1 MRKLFSILAA
11 TFVATTMFAATATM
25 QYTNTTTTTNM
36 AGDGANN
43 AELVELNPA
52 VFTVIADKGGTSNFP
67 GLNKAKEIRLYAD
80 KGTGNGN
87 IITVSITG
95 GTINS
100 IVLDI
105 KQTATFV
112 VKAGS
117 TAVTEASGAYA
128 INGASFS
135 IQNTNKGATTQLILN
150 KITIDYTL
158 EGVTVEA
165 PTFEPK
171 EGNFEGAVTVTLACA
186 TEGASIFFTADGSEP
201 ATEAGGA
208 TQAYSAPF
216 PITETAT
223 IKAIAVKGADKS
235 AVAEKTYTKLVVNQY
250 EVKEAIDAGLNKGDL
265 IKVRGVVT
273 NMAAK
278 GKNFATYGTLKIYV
292 KDATG
297 AEGEFQFFNCASLNE
312 AKFETTV
319 PAYDATSDQ
328 WADFTSVTDADGH
341 ILRVGDTI
349 VAKGT
354 YELFN
359 STYEL
364 QQGCFLVDIKSAP
377 FVPQTIDITVT
388 QGNNMVK
395 WTDAVADEGWWQI
408 IAQNDDYYVTLSN
421 GNTVTAASG
430 TYEVADLDDDYSY
443 IYDADD
449 NQITLASGSVTITV
463 NADESVTA
471 VGQFVGSDGNT
482 YKVDLTFTEVEIIST
497 VNVEIA
503 EWTVID
509 TYASYGLLG
518 VQGTA
523 EDETMVQFAVW
534 NDDAEAA
541 EDFYGTYTEDDLDY
555 EYIGSGI
562 LLPTGGQILIYA
574 VEITVAAGEG
584 DAVVDITAQVLAPDG
599 VLYNITTSS
608 APAGINN
615 VEAMKKVVKAIEN
628 GQLIIN
634 VNGVRYN
641 VTGIRV
647 K

>member
-1 MRKLFSILAA
+1 MRKLFSIIAA
-11 TFVATTMFAATATM
+11 ILFAGSMMAADATIAKG
-25 QYTNTTTTTNM
+25 TTNSYDDM
-36 AGDGANN
+36 TINGKKSIKMGKSGAGGNMYITVGAN
-43 AELVELNPA
+43 ATSLTFHA
-52 VFTVIADKGGTSNFP
+52 VAWKG
-67 GLNKAKEIRLYAD
+67 E
-80 KGTGNGN
+80 GN
-87 IITVSITG
+87 
-95 GTINS
+95 
-100 IVLDI
+100 
-105 KQTATFV
+105 Q
-112 VKAGS
+112 
-117 TAVTEASGAYA
+117 
-128 INGASFS
+128 
-135 IQNTNKGATTQLILN
+135 
-150 KITIDYTL
+150 KITIAAPT
-158 EGVTVEA
+158 GVTVSKTEITATANDNLTGNSKAFEVTPESDYEFTVTLTGVGSEGAQLTLTSAKRAIVWAATYEA
-165 PTFEPK
+165 GAAPTVSKPTFEPK
-171 EGNFEGAVTVTLACA
+171 EGNFEGAVTVTLACE
-186 TEGASIFFTADGSEP
+186 TEGASIFFTLDESEP

-216 PITETAT
+216 KITETAT
-223 IKAIAVKGADKS
+223 IKAIAVKGTDKS
-235 AVAEKTYTKLVVNQY
+235 AVAEKTYTKLVINQY

-278 GKNFATYGTLKIYV
+278 GKNFATYGSLKIYV

-341 ILRVGDTI
+341 TLRVGDTI
-349 VAKGT
+349 VAKGK
-354 YELFN
+354 YELYN

-395 WTDAVADEGWWQI
+395 WTDAVADKGWWQI

-443 IYDADD
+443 IYDADE
-449 NQITLASGSVTITV
+449 NKITLASGSVTITV

-555 EYIGSGI
+555 EFIGSGI

-574 VEITVAAGEG
+574 AEITVAAGEG

-608 APAGINN
+608 APTGINN

-634 VNGVRYN
+634 VNGIRYN

>member
-25 QYTNTTTTTNM
+25 QYTNTTATTNM

-52 VFTVIADKGGTSNFP
+52 VFTVIADKGGNSNFP
-67 GLNKAKEIRLYAD
+67 GLNKSKEIRLYAD
-80 KGTGNGN
+80 KSTGNGN

-105 KQTATFV
+105 KQTTTFV

-117 TAVTEASGAYA
+117 TAVTEAGGAYA

-135 IQNTNKGATTQLILN
+135 IQNTTQGATTQLILN

-158 EGVTVEA
+158 KGVTVEA

-171 EGNFEGAVTVTLACA
+171 EGNFEDAVTVTLACA
-186 TEGASIFFTADGSEP
+186 TEGASIYYTLDGSTPDETSQTINP
-201 ATEAGGA
+201 FTINAT
-208 TQAYSAPF
+208 T
-216 PITETAT
+216 TV
-223 IKAIAVKGADKS
+223 KAIAVKGADKS

-250 EVKEAIDAGLNKGDL
+250 EVKEAINAGLNKGDL

-278 GKNFATYGTLKIYV
+278 GKNFATYGSLKIYV

-297 AEGEFQFFNCASLNE
+297 AEGEFQFFNCVSLNE

-341 ILRVGDTI
+341 TLRVGDTI
-349 VAKGT
+349 VAKGK
-354 YELFN
+354 YELYN

-395 WTDAVADEGWWQI
+395 WTDAVADKGWWQI

-443 IYDADD
+443 IYDADE
-449 NQITLASGSVTITV
+449 NKITLASGSVTITV

-509 TYASYGLLG
+509 TYASSGLLG

-574 VEITVAAGEG
+574 AEITVAAGEG

>member
-52 VFTVIADKGGTSNFP
+52 VFTVIADKGGASNFP
-67 GLNKAKEIRLYAD
+67 GLNKAKDIRLYANKD
-80 KGTGNGN
+80 TGNGN

-135 IQNTNKGATTQLILN
+135 IQNTTKGATTQLQLN

-186 TEGASIFFTADGSEP
+186 TEGASIYYTLDGSTPDETSQTINP
-201 ATEAGGA
+201 FTINAT
-208 TQAYSAPF
+208 T
-216 PITETAT
+216 TV
-223 IKAIAVKGADKS
+223 KAIAIKGADKS
-235 AVAEKTYTKLVVNQY
+235 AVAEKTYTELVVNQY

-278 GKNFATYGTLKIYV
+278 GKNFATYGSLKIYV

-341 ILRVGDTI
+341 TLKVGDTI
-349 VAKGT
+349 VAKGK
-354 YELFN
+354 YELYN

-364 QQGCFLVDIKSAP
+364 QQGCFLTSIVPGEGAPEPESEALTFDFGYVDSEYYEDDGSLDLYLFKDFEISEAGALVGDGDMID
-377 FVPQTIDITVT
+377 FVFYPESTTET
-388 QGNNMVK
+388 
-395 WTDAVADEGWWQI
+395 
-408 IAQNDDYYVTLSN
+408 
-421 GNTVTAASG
+421 SG
-430 TYEVADLDDDYSY
+430 TYTIADETLDGEYSNLMRVAGTDTVRIFFSAGSLQLTVTNIDLEEETATVKVVALLT
-443 IYDADD
+443 ADD
-449 NQITLASGSVTITV
+449 NTGKAYTIDQTLEIGYYIPEPITAIQ
-463 NADESVTA
+463 NANA
-471 VGQFVGSDGNT
+471 I
-482 YKVDLTFTEVEIIST
+482 K
-497 VNVEIA
+497 
-503 EWTVID
+503 
-509 TYASYGLLG
+509 
-518 VQGTA
+518 A
-523 EDETMVQFAVW
+523 ED
-534 NDDAEAA
+534 
-541 EDFYGTYTEDDLDY
+541 
-555 EYIGSGI
+555 
-562 LLPTGGQILIYA
+562 
-574 VEITVAAGEG
+574 
-584 DAVVDITAQVLAPDG
+584 VVI
-599 VLYNITTSS
+599 
-608 APAGINN
+608 
-615 VEAMKKVVKAIEN
+615 KAIEN
-628 GQLIIN
+628 GCLILKVKDTRYN
-634 VNGVRYN
+634 VNGA
-641 VTGIRV
+641 IV

>member
-52 VFTVIADKGGTSNFP
+52 VFTVIADKGGASNFP
-67 GLNKAKEIRLYAD
+67 GLNKAKDIRLYANKD
-80 KGTGNGN
+80 TGNGN

-135 IQNTNKGATTQLILN
+135 IQNTTKGATTQLQLN

-186 TEGASIFFTADGSEP
+186 TEGASIYYTLDGSTPDETSQTINP
-201 ATEAGGA
+201 FTINAT
-208 TQAYSAPF
+208 T
-216 PITETAT
+216 TV
-223 IKAIAVKGADKS
+223 KAIAIKGADKS
-235 AVAEKTYTKLVVNQY
+235 AVAEKTYTELVVNQY
-250 EVKEAIDAGLNKGDL
+250 EVKEAINAGLNKGDL

-278 GKNFATYGTLKIYV
+278 GKNFATYGSLKIYV

-319 PAYDATSDQ
+319 PAYDATSEQ

-341 ILRVGDTI
+341 TLKVGDTI
-349 VAKGT
+349 VAKGK
-354 YELFN
+354 YELYN

-364 QQGCFLVDIKSAP
+364 QQGCFLTSIVPGEGAPEPESEALTFDFGYVDSEYYEDDGSLDLYLFKDFEISEAGALVGDGDMID
-377 FVPQTIDITVT
+377 FVFYPESTTET
-388 QGNNMVK
+388 
-395 WTDAVADEGWWQI
+395 
-408 IAQNDDYYVTLSN
+408 
-421 GNTVTAASG
+421 SG
-430 TYEVADLDDDYSY
+430 TYTIADETLDGDYTYLMRVVGTDTTEIYFSAGSLQLTVTNIDLEEETATVKVVALLT
-443 IYDADD
+443 ADD
-449 NQITLASGSVTITV
+449 NTGKAYTIDQTLEIGYYIPEPITAIQ
-463 NADESVTA
+463 NANA
-471 VGQFVGSDGNT
+471 I
-482 YKVDLTFTEVEIIST
+482 K
-497 VNVEIA
+497 
-503 EWTVID
+503 
-509 TYASYGLLG
+509 
-518 VQGTA
+518 A
-523 EDETMVQFAVW
+523 ED
-534 NDDAEAA
+534 
-541 EDFYGTYTEDDLDY
+541 
-555 EYIGSGI
+555 
-562 LLPTGGQILIYA
+562 
-574 VEITVAAGEG
+574 
-584 DAVVDITAQVLAPDG
+584 VVI
-599 VLYNITTSS
+599 
-608 APAGINN
+608 
-615 VEAMKKVVKAIEN
+615 KAIEN
-628 GQLIIN
+628 GCLILKVKDTRYN
-634 VNGVRYN
+634 VNGA
-641 VTGIRV
+641 IV